1 MSSRKNKSSILSI
14 IIGFFLV
21 ILAFVSFGLSTYFG
35 YKNYFNGA
43 NYDSSINIR
52 YELDPYTVEDPTAH
66 KQTYIDEKDLRDK
79 LNKLADSYSQSLL
92 DKNKTNSNVTTELY

>member
-1 MSSRKNKSSILSI
+1 MSSRKNKSSIFSI

-35 YKNYFNGA
+35 YKNYFKGA

-52 YELDPYTVEDPTAH
+52 YELDPYTVEDPTTH

-79 LNKLADSYSQSLL
+79 LI
-92 DKNKTNSNVTTELY
+92 KNGLKTAKEREWNNIEKDIIKMYK

>member
-21 ILAFVSFGLSTYFG
+21 ILAFVSFGLSAYFG
-35 YKNYFNGA
+35 YKNYFKGA

>member
-1 MSSRKNKSSILSI
+1 MSTKKNKNSILSI

-35 YKNYFNGA
+35 YKNYFKGA

-52 YELDPYTVEDPTAH
+52 YELDPCTTEDPTASKATH
-66 KQTYIDEKDLRDK
+66 IDVNDLKNK
-79 LNKLADSYSQSLL
+79 LNKIADSYSQSLL
-92 DKNKTNSNVTTELY
+92 DKNKSNANVTTE

>member
-1 MSSRKNKSSILSI
+1 MSTRKNKSSILSI

-21 ILAFVSFGLSTYFG
+21 ILAFVSFGLSAYFG
-35 YKNYFNGA
+35 YKNYFKEA

-66 KQTYIDEKDLRDK
+66 KQDIDEKDLRDK
-79 LNKLADSYSQSLL
+79 LKKLADSYSQSLL